1 MKPNMSQTDR
11 LIRLIIA
18 AGIAG
23 FIYFNI
29 LNGIVGLIF
38 GILSVVLLITSV
50 IGFCPLYAIFNLST
64 KKK

>member
-1 MKPNMSQTDR
+1 MSQTDR

>member
-50 IGFCPLYAIFNLST
+50 IGFCPLYAIFNRSI